1 MDTTESLIKSLL
13 KEAELYQSQGLL
25 DDAKQKYDNATA
37 LIEKNPELENRQDL
51 LDTVSEKIGALGS
64 DIDRVEKASKSPEL
78 SAKVQD
84 LIKNL
89 FAFSDEKDKDE
100 TELEGAIALAKFG
113 QFDRALAEFNE
124 LIKRD
129 SLRVVAAKNILR
141 CHIANA
147 SLDDAVAQY
156 EQWLSSDIVF
166 ASQQLESIRI
176 FLQGILDRKRI
187 DKRLSSVVSSTH
199 FEAVVTPS
207 HVEEEIP
214 EDDEFLDITLIGIRP
229 HGGRLIELDVNF
241 QRGNTISMLI
251 PGRDKD
257 SINRVEVGLKLVDVE
272 CSSAFA
278 VFMASGTVIEKTR
291 IDTGAKRGD
300 YRVDIKIA
308 SA

>member
-1 MDTTESLIKSLL
+1 MDTESLIKSLL

-25 DDAKQKYDNATA
+25 DEARKKYDNATA

-100 TELEGAIALAKFG
+100 TELEGAIALARFG

-166 ASQQLESIRI
+166 SSQQLESIRI

-187 DKRLSSVVSSTH
+187 DNRLPSVVSSTH
-199 FEAVVTPS
+199 FEAVVTSS

-214 EDDEFLDITLIGIRP
+214 EDEEFLDITLIGIRP
-229 HGGRLIELDVNF
+229 KGGRLIELDVNF
-241 QRGNTISMLI
+241 QRGNTISVLI

-257 SINRVEVGLKLVDVE
+257 SINRVEVGLKLDAVE

-300 YRVDIKIA
+300 YRVDIKIE
-308 SA
+308 ST

>member
-1 MDTTESLIKSLL
+1 MDTESLIKSLL

-25 DDAKQKYDNATA
+25 DDAKQKYDNAAA

-64 DIDRVEKASKSPEL
+64 DIDKVEKASKSPEL

-113 QFDRALAEFNE
+113 QFDAALAEFNE

-156 EQWLSSDIVF
+156 GQWLSSDIVF
-166 ASQQLESIRI
+166 SSQQLESIRI

-187 DKRLSSVVSSTH
+187 DKRLPSVVSSTH

-207 HVEEEIP
+207 HVEKEIS
-214 EDDEFLDITLIGIRP
+214 EDEEFLDITLIGIRP
-229 HGGRLIELDVNF
+229 KGGRLIELDVNF
-241 QRGNTISMLI
+241 QRGNTISVLI

-257 SINRVEVGLKLVDVE
+257 SINRVEVGLKLDDVE

-300 YRVDIKIA
+300 YRVEIKIE